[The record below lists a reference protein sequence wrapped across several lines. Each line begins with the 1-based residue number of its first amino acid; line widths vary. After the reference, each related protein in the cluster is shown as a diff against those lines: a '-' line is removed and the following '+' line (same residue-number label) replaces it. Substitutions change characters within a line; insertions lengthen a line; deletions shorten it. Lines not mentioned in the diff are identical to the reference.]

1 MPQWGEGTRMNR
13 ILFVDDEPHVL
24 AALRRVFC
32 LRDMAACAVYFAE
45 SGAKALKAMAAR
57 PFDAVVSDFRMPGID
72 GTQFLCEVRRR
83 YPDTVRLVLSGCA
96 EERGLIQLA
105 DLAHQFIPKGCDPG
119 VLLAALDLPLRL
131 GPQLKD
137 QRMRAE
143 VSGAGTLPSS
153 RAAVRDLLAVLDSS
167 CGVGTVAEVL
177 QRDVALAAKVL
188 QLVNSAFFAAR
199 ARITSLEDA
208 IVRLGLPTIRSV
220 VVESGARRRPDP
232 FDPAGPS
239 PRDPIEVVNL
249 RALTTAR
256 LARRLAPPEQADD
269 AFSAGL
275 LHECGKLAMAATRPD
290 ALAPRCRHHRK
301 ASRRSGT
308 EARAMAR
315 AGAYLLSLWGL
326 PPEVVEA
333 VACHAGPVDVRA
345 NEPPDLVTAVQI
357 AHLVAT
363 SETVCDCG
371 RPAHPVADVA
381 LLQATGTL
389 EAVRRWK
396 AEQVMSPA

>member
-1 MPQWGEGTRMNR
+1 MPQRGEGTRMNR

-32 LRDMAACAVYFAE
+32 LRDMGACAVYFEE

-83 YPDTVRLVLSGCA
+83 YPETVRLVLSGCA

-131 GPQLKD
+131 GPQLGD
-137 QRMRAE
+137 QQMRAE

-208 IVRLGLPTIRSV
+208 VVRLGLPTIRSV
-220 VVESGARRRPDP
+220 VVESGAGRGLDP
-232 FDPAGPS
+232 QDPAGSS
-239 PRDPIEVVNL
+239 PRDPIEVLN
-249 RALTTAR
+249 RHALATAR
-256 LARRLAPPEQADD
+256 LARRLAPPEHADE
-269 AFSAGL
+269 AFCAGL
-275 LHECGKLAMAATRPD
+275 LHECGKLAMAVARPD
-290 ALAPRCRHHRK
+290 ALVPDCRHRGK
-301 ASRRSGT
+301 ASRRPGVKIL
-308 EARAMAR
+308 AVAR

-333 VACHAGPVDVRA
+333 VASHADPVGVRA
-345 NEPPDLVTAVQI
+345 DEAPDLVAAVQI
-357 AHLVAT
+357 AHLVAE
-363 SETVCDCG
+363 SESVCGCG
-371 RPAHPVADVA
+371 RPGHPVDEA
-381 LLQATGTL
+381 LLEATGTL
-389 EAVRRWK
+389 EAIRRWK
-396 AEQVMSPA
+396 AEQAMSPA